1 MLFNTTCATIT
12 MDAVG
17 ATVLVASR
25 GRYPVVGM
33 LWLFT
38 TPGFYTTA
46 GQVPVRVWCAR
57 FLFQHGRHRA
67 HAGACGFGRRAAK
80 FRADALR
87 FVDESRLVDLGDEGL
102 HSSL

>member
-17 ATVLVASR
+17 ANGTCSVAR
-25 GRYPVVGM
+25 PLVGM